1 MMFTS
6 LEILNKETS
15 HEVTTSAS
23 NTLSDDVVTNV
34 DDCVTIIDNQ
44 CYEPMGSYPQR
55 KKQKSSDTWQ
65 IIVVEEVS
73 LMNLLYV
80 YVQ

>member
-1 MMFTS
+1 MFTS

-23 NTLSDDVVTNV
+23 NTLFDDVVTNV

-55 KKQKSSDTWQ
+55 KEQKSSDTWQ